1 MTTENY
7 VGLMDL
13 ARMLGVAY
21 WRVLYAH
28 RKGAL
33 PWPGRVVNTMAYTAD
48 DVARAKAYFAD
59 RPKPGR
65 SAEKERPSR

>member
-1 MTTENY
+1 MTTEHY

-13 ARMLGVAY
+13 ARMLGVGY

-33 PWPGRVVNTMAYTAD
+33 PWPGRVVNTMAYAPD
-48 DVARAKAYFAD
+48 DVVRARAYYAE
-59 RPKPGR
+59 RQKPRR
-65 SAEKERPSR
+65 SV